1 LGVPE
6 RLLSERG
13 ISAPAVAAVHMDVSP
28 DLNEAAEAL
37 SADLGVDLMHLPLDT
52 LRQVGVQRY

>member
-13 ISAPAVAAVHMDVSP
+13 IIAAVHMDVSP